1 MSRRMINAQIARCVA
16 ANVLLLLVASGC
28 ASNSKPAFASDR
40 EPRII
45 AIRNASGRQ
54 AQAITVQSDTDSTD
68 GPRRMGSISP
78 VAQNCTYAF
87 ARPSDAPRLPSRVRV
102 IYSFA
107 GGQNK
112 STTVDLAALRDKA
125 TGDRDEAVVFELRA
139 GGEVVAYL
147 DRVHP

>member
-1 MSRRMINAQIARCVA
+1 MINGPVPGWVA
-16 ANVLLLLVASGC
+16 ASALLLLLASGC
-28 ASNSKPAFASDR
+28 ASSSKPAFASDR

-54 AQAITVQSDTDSTD
+54 AQAITVQSDHDSAE

-78 VAQNCTYAF
+78 VAPNYTYAF
-87 ARPSDAPRLPSRVRV
+87 ARAPDAPRLPSRVRV

-112 STTVDLAALRDKA
+112 STTVDLAALSDKA
-125 TGDRDEAVVFELRA
+125 TGDRDEAVVFELRP